1 MNIVEKM
8 KRTNWITS
16 VNLGIRGAT
25 LIGKFLLVYFLADQ
39 LTVEQNGVW
48 GIFTT
53 SIALSLYV
61 VGLDFYT
68 YSSRRILDF
77 KEEDR
82 SPMLRDQL
90 VFYFISYLVLFPILG
105 LLFVFNVIDI
115 KFAIF
120 FYAILIFE
128 HLAQEAYR
136 TFVVFSKP
144 IIANIVLF
152 LRTGSWAYLLLIL
165 WTAGVDELKSL
176 RWIYLFW
183 MCGGIAALVVSLF
196 FLAKFKFKSVKHIP
210 IDWKW
215 IKQGIKVSLLF
226 FIGTV
231 GYKIIEF
238 ADRYF
243 IDFYHTKEEVGV
255 YTFYANMC
263 NIVETFVH
271 TAVIIIFSPR
281 LIETFHK
288 SNYDYRKT
296 LAQFAKQVVIYTVLI
311 GVALAILII
320 PLLKSLENDEY
331 IRDYNAFVVLVLSKM
346 VLNFSL
352 IFHYILYVRKND
364 FPIIKATIIACVI
377 NILLNFILIPSMSI
391 MGAALATLISF
402 LIVMV
407 MKMYYTRNLPE
418 AKQIIY
424 LRFLRQRRSKKVTND
439 K

>member
-16 VNLGIRGAT
+16 ANLGIRGAT

-144 IIANIVLF
+144 IIANIILF
-152 LRTGSWAYLLLIL
+152 LRTGSWAYLILIL

-176 RWIYLFW
+176 RWLYLFW
-183 MCGGIAALVVSLF
+183 MCGGIAALAVSLY

-243 IDFYHTKEEVGV
+243 IDYYHTKEEVGV

-296 LAQFAKQVVIYTVLI
+296 LAQFAKQVVIYTIII

-391 MGAALATLISF
+391 MGAALATLTSF
-402 LIVMV
+402 LIVML

-424 LRFLRQRRSKKVTND
+424 LRFLRQKRKKKVNND
-439 K
+439 N

>member
-1 MNIVEKM
+1 MKLTDTL
-8 KRTNWITS
+8 KRTNWITTI
-16 VNLGIRGAT
+16 NLGIRGAT
-25 LIGKFLLVYFLADQ
+25 LVGKFLLVYFLANQ
-39 LTVEQNGVW
+39 LTVTQYGVW

-68 YSSRRILDF
+68 YSTRRILDF
-77 KEEDR
+77 PVEER

-90 VFYFISYLVLFPILG
+90 LFYLISYLILFPLLG
-105 LLFVFNVIDI
+105 LLFVFNVIQW
-115 KFAIF
+115 KFAIY
-120 FYAILIFE
+120 FYLILIFE
-128 HLAQEAYR
+128 HLAQETYR

-144 IIANIVLF
+144 VIANIILF
-152 LRTGSWAYLLLIL
+152 LRTGLWAYLLLFL
-165 WTAGVDELKSL
+165 WRNGADELRSL
-176 RWIYLFW
+176 KVVYLFW
-183 MCGGIAALVVSLF
+183 LGGGMTAAGVSLY
-196 FLAKFKFKSVKHIP
+196 FLSKFKFKPVKHIP
-210 IDWKW
+210 VDWKW
-215 IKQGIKVSLLF
+215 IKQGIRVSLVF

-243 IDFYHTKEEVGV
+243 IDYYHTKEDVGV

-288 SNYDYRKT
+288 NNFEYRKT
-296 LAQFAKQVVIYTVLI
+296 LGQFAKQVVLYTVLI
-311 GVALAILII
+311 GIGLGLLII
-320 PLLKSLENDEY
+320 PLLQSLKQQEY
-331 IRDYNAFVVLVLSKM
+331 MAEYNTFLVLVLGKM

-364 FPIIKATIIACVI
+364 FPIIKATVFASVI
-377 NILLNFILIPSMSI
+377 NILLNFILIPSMNI
-391 MGAALATLISF
+391 MGAGLATLISF
-402 LIVMV
+402 TIVLF

-424 LRFLRQRRSKKVTND
+424 LRFLRRTKNASGPNG
-439 K
+439 

>member
-16 VNLGIRGAT
+16 ANLGIRGAT

-144 IIANIVLF
+144 IIANIILF
-152 LRTGSWAYLLLIL
+152 LRTGSWAYLILIL

-176 RWIYLFW
+176 RWLYLFW
-183 MCGGIAALVVSLF
+183 MCGGIAALAVSLY

-243 IDFYHTKEEVGV
+243 IDYYHTKEEVGV

-296 LAQFAKQVVIYTVLI
+296 LAQFAKQVVIYTIII

-377 NILLNFILIPSMSI
+377 NILLNFILIPTMSI
-391 MGAALATLISF
+391 MGAALATLTSF
-402 LIVMV
+402 LIVML

-424 LRFLRQRRSKKVTND
+424 LRFLRQRRTKKVNND
-439 K
+439 N

>member
-1 MNIVEKM
+1 MKLLEKI
-8 KRTNWITS
+8 KGTNLITS

-68 YSSRRILDF
+68 YSTRRILDYDVA
-77 KEEDR
+77 DR

-90 VFYFISYLVLFPILG
+90 VFYLISYLVLFPILG
-105 LLFVFNVIDI
+105 LLFVFNVIDE

-128 HLAQEAYR
+128 HLSQEAYR

-144 IIANIVLF
+144 IIANIILF

-165 WTAGVDELKSL
+165 WTSGVDELKSL
-176 RWIYLFW
+176 KWIYLFW
-183 MCGGIAALVVSLF
+183 LVGGISAVLVSLF
-196 FLAKFKFKSVKHIP
+196 FLAKIKFKPVRHIP

-215 IKQGIKVSLLF
+215 IRQGINVSLLF

-263 NIVETFVH
+263 NIIETFVH

-296 LAQFAKQVVIYTVLI
+296 LAQFAKQVVIYTIFI
-311 GVALAILII
+311 GVALALLIV
-320 PLLKSLENDEY
+320 PLLRSLSNDEY
-331 IRDYNAFVVLVLSKM
+331 IKDYNAFLVLVLSKM

-364 FPIIKATIIACVI
+364 FPIIKSTIIASVI
-377 NILLNFILIPSMSI
+377 NILLNFLLIPSMSI
-391 MGAALATLISF
+391 MGAAIATLTSF
-402 LIVMV
+402 IIVML
-407 MKMYYTRNLPE
+407 MKMYYSRNLPE

-424 LRFLRQRRSKKVTND
+424 LRFLRQRRSKKTT

>member
-16 VNLGIRGAT
+16 ANLGIRGAT

-144 IIANIVLF
+144 IIANIILF
-152 LRTGSWAYLLLIL
+152 LRTGSWAYLILIL

-176 RWIYLFW
+176 RWLYLFW
-183 MCGGIAALVVSLF
+183 MCGGIAALAVSLY

-243 IDFYHTKEEVGV
+243 IDYYHTKEEVGV

-296 LAQFAKQVVIYTVLI
+296 LAQFAKQVVIYTIII

-391 MGAALATLISF
+391 MGAALATLTSF
-402 LIVMV
+402 LIVML

-424 LRFLRQRRSKKVTND
+424 LRFLRQRRSKKVNND
-439 K
+439 N

>member
-1 MNIVEKM
+1 M

-16 VNLGIRGAT
+16 ANLGIRGAT

-144 IIANIVLF
+144 IIANIILF
-152 LRTGSWAYLLLIL
+152 LRTGSGLI
-165 WTAGVDELKSL
+165 
-176 RWIYLFW
+176 
-183 MCGGIAALVVSLF
+183 
-196 FLAKFKFKSVKHIP
+196 
-210 IDWKW
+210 
-215 IKQGIKVSLLF
+215 
-226 FIGTV
+226 
-231 GYKIIEF
+231 
-238 ADRYF
+238 
-243 IDFYHTKEEVGV
+243 
-255 YTFYANMC
+255 
-263 NIVETFVH
+263 
-271 TAVIIIFSPR
+271 
-281 LIETFHK
+281 
-288 SNYDYRKT
+288 
-296 LAQFAKQVVIYTVLI
+296 
-311 GVALAILII
+311 
-320 PLLKSLENDEY
+320 
-331 IRDYNAFVVLVLSKM
+331 
-346 VLNFSL
+346 
-352 IFHYILYVRKND
+352 
-364 FPIIKATIIACVI
+364 
-377 NILLNFILIPSMSI
+377 
-391 MGAALATLISF
+391 
-402 LIVMV
+402 
-407 MKMYYTRNLPE
+407 
-418 AKQIIY
+418 
-424 LRFLRQRRSKKVTND
+424 
-439 K
+439 

>member
-1 MNIVEKM
+1 MNIIEKM
-8 KRTNWITS
+8 KLTNWITS
-16 VNLGIRGAT
+16 ANLGIRGAT

-144 IIANIVLF
+144 IIANIILF
-152 LRTGSWAYLLLIL
+152 LRTGSWAYLILIL

-176 RWIYLFW
+176 RWLYLFW
-183 MCGGIAALVVSLF
+183 MCGGIAALAVSLY

-243 IDFYHTKEEVGV
+243 IDYYHTKEEVGV

-296 LAQFAKQVVIYTVLI
+296 LAQFAKQVVIYTIII

-391 MGAALATLISF
+391 MGAALATLTSF
-402 LIVMV
+402 LIVML

-424 LRFLRQRRSKKVTND
+424 LRFLRQRRSKKVNND
-439 K
+439 N

>member
-296 LAQFAKQVVIYTVLI
+296 LAQFAKQVVIYTVII

-377 NILLNFILIPSMSI
+377 NILLNFILIPTMSI

-424 LRFLRQRRSKKVTND
+424 LRFLRQRRSKKATHD

>member
-16 VNLGIRGAT
+16 ANLGIRGAT

-144 IIANIVLF
+144 IIANIILF
-152 LRTGSWAYLLLIL
+152 LRTGSWAYLILIL

-176 RWIYLFW
+176 RWLYLFW
-183 MCGGIAALVVSLF
+183 MCGGIAALAVSLY

-243 IDFYHTKEEVGV
+243 IDYYHTKEEVGV

-296 LAQFAKQVVIYTVLI
+296 LAQFAKQVVIYTIII

-331 IRDYNAFVVLVLSKM
+331 IRYLEQENRRLKD
-346 VLNFSL
+346 
-352 IFHYILYVRKND
+352 KNEQL
-364 FPIIKATIIACVI
+364 FKEKGQQR
-377 NILLNFILIPSMSI
+377 SI
-391 MGAALATLISF
+391 CSSRRHAEHDHGKS
-402 LIVMV
+402 
-407 MKMYYTRNLPE
+407 
-418 AKQIIY
+418 
-424 LRFLRQRRSKKVTND
+424 RRSWSGTGSRRPRAAESVGNAGRVRRSQRGYLHSGP
-439 K
+439 

>member
-16 VNLGIRGAT
+16 ANLGIRGAT

-144 IIANIVLF
+144 IIANIILF
-152 LRTGSWAYLLLIL
+152 LRTGSWAYLILIL

-176 RWIYLFW
+176 RWLYLFW
-183 MCGGIAALVVSLF
+183 MCGGIAALAVSLY

-243 IDFYHTKEEVGV
+243 IDYYHTKEEVGV

-281 LIETFHK
+281 LIETSHK

-296 LAQFAKQVVIYTVLI
+296 LAQFAKQVVIYTIII

-377 NILLNFILIPSMSI
+377 NILLNFILIPTMSI
-391 MGAALATLISF
+391 MGAALATLTSF
-402 LIVMV
+402 LIVML

-424 LRFLRQRRSKKVTND
+424 LRFLRQRRTKKVNND
-439 K
+439 N

>member
-377 NILLNFILIPSMSI
+377 NILLNFILIPTMSI

-424 LRFLRQRRSKKVTND
+424 LRFLRQRRSKKATND

>member
-1 MNIVEKM
+1 MNIIEKM

-16 VNLGIRGAT
+16 ANLGIRGAT

-144 IIANIVLF
+144 IIANIILF
-152 LRTGSWAYLLLIL
+152 LRTGSWAYLILIL

-176 RWIYLFW
+176 RWLYLFW
-183 MCGGIAALVVSLF
+183 MCGGIAALAVSLY

-243 IDFYHTKEEVGV
+243 IDYYHTKEEVGV

-296 LAQFAKQVVIYTVLI
+296 LAQFAKQVVIYTIII

-391 MGAALATLISF
+391 MGAALATLTSF
-402 LIVMV
+402 LIVML

-424 LRFLRQRRSKKVTND
+424 LRFLRQRRSKKVNND
-439 K
+439 N

>member
-16 VNLGIRGAT
+16 ANLGIRGAT

-144 IIANIVLF
+144 IIANIILF
-152 LRTGSWAYLLLIL
+152 LRTGSWAYLILIL

-176 RWIYLFW
+176 RWLYLFW
-183 MCGGIAALVVSLF
+183 MCGGIAALAVSLY

-243 IDFYHTKEEVGV
+243 IDYYHTKEEVGV

-296 LAQFAKQVVIYTVLI
+296 LAQFAKQVVIYTIII

-391 MGAALATLISF
+391 MGAALATLTSF
-402 LIVMV
+402 LIVML

-424 LRFLRQRRSKKVTND
+424 LRFLRQRRTKKVNND
-439 K
+439 N

>member
-16 VNLGIRGAT
+16 ANLGIRGAT

-144 IIANIVLF
+144 IIANIILF
-152 LRTGSWAYLLLIL
+152 LRTGSWAYLILIL

-176 RWIYLFW
+176 RWLYLFW
-183 MCGGIAALVVSLF
+183 MCGGIAALAVSLY

-243 IDFYHTKEEVGV
+243 IDYYHTKEEVGV

-296 LAQFAKQVVIYTVLI
+296 LAQFAKQVVIYTIII

-346 VLNFSL
+346 VLNFSQT
-352 IFHYILYVRKND
+352 
-364 FPIIKATIIACVI
+364 FPIISY
-377 NILLNFILIPSMSI
+377 IPYGLFPFSYDP
-391 MGAALATLISF
+391 T
-402 LIVMV
+402 
-407 MKMYYTRNLPE
+407 
-418 AKQIIY
+418 
-424 LRFLRQRRSKKVTND
+424 
-439 K
+439 

>member
-1 MNIVEKM
+1 MNIIEKM

-16 VNLGIRGAT
+16 ANLGIRGAT

-144 IIANIVLF
+144 IIANIILF
-152 LRTGSWAYLLLIL
+152 LRTGSWAYLILIL
-165 WTAGVDELKSL
+165 WTAGVEELKSL
-176 RWIYLFW
+176 RWLYLFW
-183 MCGGIAALVVSLF
+183 MCGGIAALAVSLY

-243 IDFYHTKEEVGV
+243 IDYYHTKEEVGV

-296 LAQFAKQVVIYTVLI
+296 LAQFAKQVVIYTIII

-391 MGAALATLISF
+391 MGAALATLTSF
-402 LIVMV
+402 LIVML

-424 LRFLRQRRSKKVTND
+424 LRFLRQRRSKKVNND
-439 K
+439 N

>member
-1 MNIVEKM
+1 M

-16 VNLGIRGAT
+16 ANLGIRGAT

-144 IIANIVLF
+144 IIANIILF
-152 LRTGSWAYLLLIL
+152 LRTGSWAYLILIL

-176 RWIYLFW
+176 RWLYLFW
-183 MCGGIAALVVSLF
+183 MCGGIAALAVSLY

-243 IDFYHTKEEVGV
+243 IDYYHTKEEVGV

-296 LAQFAKQVVIYTVLI
+296 LAQFAKQVVIYTIII

-377 NILLNFILIPSMSI
+377 NILLNFILIPTMSI
-391 MGAALATLISF
+391 MGAALATLTSF
-402 LIVMV
+402 LIVML

-424 LRFLRQRRSKKVTND
+424 LRFLRQRRTKKVNND
-439 K
+439 N